1 MTCPPGSLV
10 SVLYDFDLEK
20 IQFFVSNTKSPP
32 GQGLASSGHPGGT
45 SGSLPPDGTN
55 MPPDILNI
63 PPVWLKVPPDRL
75 TLPPDELM
83 CHLMG

>member
-1 MTCPPGSLV
+1 M
-10 SVLYDFDLEK
+10 VLILKKSNFLFLTLNHPQGRASPAVAIQVALEDH
-20 IQFFVSNTKSPP
+20 
-32 GQGLASSGHPGGT
+32 LR
-45 SGSLPPDGTN
+45 PPDGTN